1 MCDSKCHDLGCLWCE
16 DAVVSRCCFLSGAF
30 ISPWSGVL
38 EFLQFPALRVHSSS
52 NSVPSWISLFT
63 VFRDSVFPSPEPFPV
78 RWDTVSRFFCNV
90 HYVSVFLYAPSP
102 MMPSKLSVMVSLLR
116 RRALAWVRLFK
127 NFDLLQPAH
136 MMHLWQ
142 SWKRHSL
149 TKCLKGEQEPA
160 VPSA

>member
-52 NSVPSWISLFT
+52 NSVPGWISLFT
-63 VFRDSVFPSPEPFPV
+63 VFRDSVFPSLSHSQWGGTLWAGSSAMFTMF
-78 RWDTVSRFFCNV
+78 RSFCT
-90 HYVSVFLYAPSP
+90 LLPQWCL
-102 MMPSKLSVMVSLLR
+102 LSSLLW
-116 RRALAWVRLFK
+116 WVYWGEERWHGLRLFK